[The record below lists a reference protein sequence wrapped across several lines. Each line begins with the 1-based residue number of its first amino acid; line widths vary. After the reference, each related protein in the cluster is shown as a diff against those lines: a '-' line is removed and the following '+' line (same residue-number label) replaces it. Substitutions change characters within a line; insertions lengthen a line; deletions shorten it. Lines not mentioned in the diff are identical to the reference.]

1 MRLNLKLIL
10 GFVSVAALILI
21 VGASSYFLNNRI
33 KSDLIEESK
42 STARELQT
50 FSELTLNL
58 QNSLIYV
65 RNFLVESDKL
75 KENPDDL
82 DVNLKVSLAEDQVNQ
97 SLTRFEELLNRIIQN
112 RGGEGLESETA
123 VFYREEMYGIIDSL
137 QSAFVPYKSLI
148 GQLLDLDSRQ
158 DDEFGDQMYN
168 TTIEPYYRGTL
179 LPIIEK
185 LRENEKIRV
194 EAQLSI
200 LQETAESTGIKII
213 IYTGIGFIVAMWLA
227 YFVYISIAKLL
238 KNLSEA
244 AQRIG
249 DGDLESR
256 IHLGTN
262 DELERVAESINQMA
276 EKLSKSMVSKAYV
289 NNILQSMGD
298 MLVVSDNELII
309 TMVNEATLKKLDY
322 SKNEL
327 IGEPLTTLIHESE
340 KGQINEKLRDLENG
354 RPTSMETLYKTKSGD
369 PIPVILSHSQIID
382 KFADNHGLVCV
393 ASDISMQKEA
403 EKRISDSLQ
412 EKNVLLAEIHHR
424 VKNNLAVIS
433 GLLQMQIWNI
443 DDERNIQALKDS
455 QMRVQSIALV
465 HEKLYQSESFTNINF
480 ESYITDLASAIQ
492 KTYDNNQKRVE
503 IEIEIDDIKI
513 TLNQAIPLSLLL
525 NELIVNAYKHAFTGI
540 DKGVIFVKLQKLED
554 NLLLQFGDN
563 GVGLPPDVELKKSK
577 SLGSTLIKTLVQQL
591 NGAFEDISS
600 KKKKG
605 FHIQVEFP
613 AGT

>member
-1 MRLNLKLIL
+1 MRLNLKLIF

-21 VGASSYFLNNRI
+21 VGASSYFLNDQI

-42 STARELQT
+42 STANELQT

-75 KENPDDL
+75 QENPDDL

-97 SLTRFEELLNRIIQN
+97 SLNRFEELLGRIMKEKESQ
-112 RGGEGLESETA
+112 GLESETA
-123 VFYREEMYGIIDSL
+123 LFYRQEMHGIVDSL

-148 GQLLDLDSRQ
+148 SQLLDLDKQ
-158 DDEFGDQMYN
+158 EDDEFGDQMYN

-179 LPIIEK
+179 LPIIEQ

-200 LQETAESTGIKII
+200 LQDEAEKTGIKII
-213 IYTGIGFIVAMWLA
+213 TYTGIGFIVAMWLA
-227 YFVYISIAKLL
+227 YFVYLSIARLL

-249 DGDLESR
+249 DGDLDSR
-256 IHLGTN
+256 IRLGTN

-298 MLVVSDNELII
+298 MLVVTNNDLLI
-309 TMVNEATLKKLDY
+309 TMMNQATLKKLDY
-322 SKNEL
+322 TEEEL
-327 IGEPLTTLIHESE
+327 KDTSLSTLICDSE
-340 KGQINEKLRDLENG
+340 KDEIRKKLNELENG
-354 RPTSMETLYKTKSGD
+354 NPTSVETNFKTKRGD
-369 PIPVILSHSQIID
+369 FIPVILSYSQITD
-382 KFADNHGLVCV
+382 NFADNHGLVCV
-393 ASDISMQKEA
+393 ASDISLQKEA
-403 EKRISDSLQ
+403 EKRISDSLK

-443 DDERNIQALKDS
+443 DDDRNIEALKDS

-480 ESYITDLASAIQ
+480 ESYITDLAGAIQ
-492 KTYDNNQKRVE
+492 KTYNNNQKEVD
-503 IEIEIDDIKI
+503 IDVEIDDIKI

-525 NELIVNAYKHAFTGI
+525 NELIVNAYKHAFNGI
-540 DKGVIFVKLQKLED
+540 DKGRIFIKLQKIEE
-554 NLLLQFGDN
+554 NLMLHFGDN
-563 GVGLPPDVELKKSK
+563 GTGLPPDVELKKSQ

-600 KKKKG
+600 KKEKG

>member
-21 VGASSYFLNNRI
+21 VGASSFFLNNQI

-42 STARELQT
+42 STANELQT

-65 RNFLVESDKL
+65 RNFLVESDRL
-75 KENPDDL
+75 MDNPDDL
-82 DVNLKVSLAEDQVNQ
+82 DINLKVSLAKDQVNQ
-97 SLTRFEELLNRIIQN
+97 SLNRFEELLNRII
-112 RGGEGLESETA
+112 EKKDDEMLESETSLY
-123 VFYREEMYGIIDSL
+123 YRREMHGIVDSL
-137 QSAFVPYKSLI
+137 QTTFIPYKSLI
-148 GQLLDLDSRQ
+148 RQLLDFDNQ
-158 DDEFGDQMYN
+158 EEDEFGDQMYN

-179 LPIIEK
+179 LPIIKK

-194 EAQLSI
+194 DAQLSI
-200 LQETAESTGIKII
+200 LQNTAESTGIKII
-213 IYTGIGFIVAMWLA
+213 MYTGIGFIIAMWLA

-276 EKLSKSMVSKAYV
+276 ERLSKSMVSKAYV

-298 MLVVSDNELII
+298 MLVVSNDKFTI
-309 TMVNEATLKKLDY
+309 TMVNEATLKKLHY
-322 SKNEL
+322 SKSEL
-327 IGEPLTTLIHESE
+327 EDKPLISLIHDSKKDEIE
-340 KGQINEKLRDLENG
+340 EKLDELENG
-354 RPTSMETLYKTKSGD
+354 KSTSVETLFKTKSGD
-369 PIPVILSHSQIID
+369 AIPVILSYSQIRD
-382 KFADNHGLVCV
+382 KFVENQGLVCV
-393 ASDISMQKEA
+393 ASDISLQKEA
-403 EKRISDSLQ
+403 ERKISDSLK
-412 EKNVLLAEIHHR
+412 EKNILLSEIHHR

-443 DDERNIQALKDS
+443 EDERNIEALKDS

-465 HEKLYQSESFTNINF
+465 HEKLYQSESFTNINY
-480 ESYITDLASAIQ
+480 ESYITDLVEAIQ
-492 KTYDNNQKRVE
+492 KTFDNNKTPVDV
-503 IEIEIDDIKI
+503 EIEIDDVKI

-525 NELIVNAYKHAFTGI
+525 NELIVNAYKHGFKGI
-540 DKGVIFVKLQKLED
+540 DKRVIFIELQKIEN

-563 GVGLPPDVELKKSK
+563 GVGLPPDVDFRESQ

-591 NGAFEDISS
+591 NGTFEDISS
-600 KKKKG
+600 KKEKG
-605 FHIQVEFP
+605 FHIQVQFP
-613 AGT
+613 AG

>member
-1 MRLNLKLIL
+1 MRLNLKLIF

-21 VGASSYFLNNRI
+21 VGASSYFLNDQI

-42 STARELQT
+42 STANELQT

-75 KENPDDL
+75 QENPDDL

-97 SLTRFEELLNRIIQN
+97 SLNRFEELLGRIMKEKKGQ
-112 RGGEGLESETA
+112 GLESETA
-123 VFYREEMYGIIDSL
+123 LFYRQEMHGIVDSL

-148 GQLLDLDSRQ
+148 SQLLDLDKQ
-158 DDEFGDQMYN
+158 EDDEFGDQMYN

-179 LPIIEK
+179 LPIIEQ

-200 LQETAESTGIKII
+200 LQDEAEKTGIKII
-213 IYTGIGFIVAMWLA
+213 TYTGIGFIVAMWLA
-227 YFVYISIAKLL
+227 YFVYLSIARLL

-249 DGDLESR
+249 DGDLDSR
-256 IHLGTN
+256 IRLGTN

-298 MLVVSDNELII
+298 MLVVTNNDLLI
-309 TMVNEATLKKLDY
+309 TMMNQATLKKLDY
-322 SKNEL
+322 TEEEL
-327 IGEPLTTLIHESE
+327 KDTSLSTLICDSE
-340 KGQINEKLRDLENG
+340 KDEIRKKLNELENG
-354 RPTSMETLYKTKSGD
+354 NPTSVETNFKTKRGD
-369 PIPVILSHSQIID
+369 FIPVILSYSQITD
-382 KFADNHGLVCV
+382 NFADNHGLVCV
-393 ASDISMQKEA
+393 ASDISLQKEA
-403 EKRISDSLQ
+403 EKRISDSLK

-443 DDERNIQALKDS
+443 DDDRNIEALKDS

-480 ESYITDLASAIQ
+480 ESYITDLAGAIQ
-492 KTYDNNQKRVE
+492 KTYNNNQKEVD
-503 IEIEIDDIKI
+503 IDVEIDDIKI

-525 NELIVNAYKHAFTGI
+525 NELIVNAYKHAFNGI
-540 DKGVIFVKLQKLED
+540 DKGRIFIKLQKIEE
-554 NLLLQFGDN
+554 NLMLHFGDN
-563 GVGLPPDVELKKSK
+563 GTGLPPDVELKKSQ

-600 KKKKG
+600 KKEKG

>member
-21 VGASSYFLNNRI
+21 VGASSYFLNDQI
-33 KSDLIEESK
+33 KSDLIDESK
-42 STARELQT
+42 ATANELQT

-75 KENPDDL
+75 MDNPDDL

-97 SLTRFEELLNRIIQN
+97 SLSRFEELLNRIIEKQ
-112 RGGEGLESETA
+112 GDQGLESETA
-123 VFYREEMYGIIDSL
+123 FFYRQEMHGIVDSL
-137 QSAFVPYKSLI
+137 QSAFLPYKSLI
-148 GQLLDLDSRQ
+148 SQLLDLDNQ
-158 DDEFGDQMYN
+158 EDNEFGDEMYN

-179 LPIIEK
+179 LPIIEQ

-200 LQETAESTGIKII
+200 LQNTAEDTGIKII
-213 IYTGIGFIVAMWLA
+213 LYTGIGFIVAMWLA

-249 DGDLESR
+249 DGDLDSR

-276 EKLSKSMVSKAYV
+276 ERLSKSMVSKAYV

-298 MLVVSDNELII
+298 MLVVSNDELVI
-309 TMVNEATLKKLDY
+309 TMVNEATLKKLGY
-322 SKNEL
+322 EEEEL
-327 IGEPLTTLIHESE
+327 KGEPLIALIHESE
-340 KGQINEKLRDLENG
+340 RDQIRDKLSYLENG
-354 RPTSMETLYKTKSGD
+354 MPTSVETLYKTKTGEA
-369 PIPVILSHSQIID
+369 IPVILSHSQIRD

-433 GLLQMQIWNI
+433 GLLQMQIWNV
-443 DDERNIQALKDS
+443 DDERNIEALKDS

-492 KTYDNNQKRVE
+492 RTYDNNQKPVD
-503 IEIEIDDIKI
+503 IEVEIDDIKI

-525 NELIVNAYKHAFTGI
+525 NELIVNAYKHAFSGTDEGI
-540 DKGVIFVKLQKLED
+540 IFINLQKTED
-554 NLLLQFGDN
+554 NLLLYFGDN
-563 GVGLPPDVELKKSK
+563 GVGLPPDVELKQSK

-591 NGAFEDISS
+591 NGTFEDISS
-600 KKKKG
+600 KKEKG
-605 FHIQVEFP
+605 FHIQVDFP
-613 AGT
+613 AGK

>member
-10 GFVSVAALILI
+10 GFVSVATLILI

-42 STARELQT
+42 STANELQT

-75 KENPDDL
+75 KDNLDDL

-97 SLTRFEELLNRIIQN
+97 SLNRFEELLNRIIEKRDDQ
-112 RGGEGLESETA
+112 GLESETA
-123 VFYREEMYGIIDSL
+123 LFYRQEMHGIVDSL
-137 QSAFVPYKSLI
+137 QSAFIPYKSLASQI
-148 GQLLDLDSRQ
+148 LDLDSQR
-158 DDEFGDQMYN
+158 DDEFGDEMYN

-185 LRENEKIRV
+185 LRQNENLRV
-194 EAQLSI
+194 EAQLST
-200 LQETAESTGIKII
+200 LQDTAEQTGIQII
-213 IYTGIGFIVAMWLA
+213 LYTGIGFIVAMWLA

-249 DGDLESR
+249 DGDLDSR

-276 EKLSKSMVSKAYV
+276 EKLSNSMVSKAYV

-298 MLVVSDNELII
+298 MLVVSDNELNI

-322 SKNEL
+322 SQDEL

-340 KGQINEKLRDLENG
+340 KRQIREELHDFENG

-369 PIPVILSHSQIID
+369 PIPVILSHSQMID
-382 KFADNHGLVCV
+382 KFADKHGLVCV

-443 DDERNIQALKDS
+443 DDERNIEALKDS

-492 KTYDNNQKRVE
+492 RTYDNNQKKVD
-503 IEIEIDDIKI
+503 IEVEIDDIKI

-525 NELIVNAYKHAFTGI
+525 NELIVNAYKHAFNGV
-540 DKGVIFVKLQKLED
+540 DKGEIFIELKKMED
-554 NLLLQFGDN
+554 ELLLHFGDN
-563 GVGLPPDVELKKSK
+563 GVGLPPDIELHKSK

-591 NGAFEDISS
+591 NGTFEDVSS
-600 KKKKG
+600 QKEKG
-605 FHIQVEFP
+605 FHIQVEFS

>member
-21 VGASSYFLNNRI
+21 VGASSYFLNDQI

-42 STARELQT
+42 STANELQT

-75 KENPDDL
+75 QENPDDL

-97 SLTRFEELLNRIIQN
+97 SLNRFEELLSRIIEKKGSQ
-112 RGGEGLESETA
+112 GLESETA
-123 VFYREEMYGIIDSL
+123 LFYRQEMHGIVDSL

-148 GQLLDLDSRQ
+148 SQLLDLDKQ
-158 DDEFGDQMYN
+158 EDDEFGDQMYN

-179 LPIIEK
+179 LPIIEQ

-200 LQETAESTGIKII
+200 LQDEAEKTGIKII

-249 DGDLESR
+249 DGDLDSR

-276 EKLSKSMVSKAYV
+276 EKLSNSMVSKAYV

-298 MLVVSDNELII
+298 MLVVTNNDLLI
-309 TMVNEATLKKLDY
+309 TMMNQATLKKLGY
-322 SKNEL
+322 TEEEL
-327 IGEPLTTLIHESE
+327 KDTSLSTLICDSE
-340 KGQINEKLRDLENG
+340 KDEIRKKLNDLENG
-354 RPTSMETLYKTKSGD
+354 NPTSVETNFKTKQGD
-369 PIPVILSHSQIID
+369 FIPVILSYSQITD
-382 KFADNHGLVCV
+382 NFADNHGLVCV
-393 ASDISMQKEA
+393 ASDISLQKEA
-403 EKRISDSLQ
+403 EKRISDSLK

-443 DDERNIQALKDS
+443 DDERNIEALKDS

-480 ESYITDLASAIQ
+480 ESYITDLAGAIQ
-492 KTYDNNQKRVE
+492 KTYNNNQKEVD
-503 IEIEIDDIKI
+503 IDVEIDDIKI

-525 NELIVNAYKHAFTGI
+525 NELIVNAYKHAFKGI
-540 DKGVIFVKLQKLED
+540 DKGKIFIKLQKIEE
-554 NLLLQFGDN
+554 NLLLHFGDN
-563 GVGLPPDVELKKSK
+563 GTGLPPDVELKKNQ

-600 KKKKG
+600 KKEKG